1 MKTSL
6 VPNLQLKSESAR
18 FTSFQLWMKALV
30 VGKLSLLKYGKLQL
44 LDADE
49 SLTFGSMDKGLPL
62 SVTVTVKH
70 PEFYTAMVLGG
81 SIGVAESYMR
91 GDLVCDDLTGFVRI
105 FAKNESLLLG
115 VDSGFSKYSQIF
127 QRFYHWLNRN
137 SLKGS
142 RQNIEAHYDLGNNFY
157 QLFLDDT
164 MMYSCAIFTEPGTSL
179 HDAQKHRL
187 DIICQKLDLQPQD
200 RLIEIGTGWGALAI
214 HAAKHYGCYVTTTT
228 ISKEQYLWAQ
238 QRIAEEGLQERITL
252 LSEDYRRLPEKLNS
266 KFDKL
271 VSIEMIEA
279 VGHVYFD
286 TFFKV
291 CSGLLKPT
299 GLMLLQA
306 ITIKDQRYE
315 AAKNSVDFIQRYIFP
330 GGALPSISA
339 ITDCVKR
346 VTDLSVFDLQ
356 EIGPHYVKTL
366 QCWRSNFFANIDAV
380 RALGFSEPFIRM
392 WEAYFC
398 YCEGAFA
405 ERVIGDAQ
413 LLLSKPFN
421 RCQVRLMSD

>member
-1 MKTSL
+1 MKTIIL
-6 VPNLQLKSESAR
+6 PNEQLKTKPVQLT
-18 FTSFQLWMKALV
+18 FFQQWMKTLV

-44 LDADE
+44 SDIEGTL
-49 SLTFGSMDKGLPL
+49 SFGSIDQGCPL
-62 SVTVTVKH
+62 SITITVHH
-70 PEFYTAMVLGG
+70 PSFYTAMVLGG
-81 SIGVAESYMR
+81 SIGVSESYMR
-91 GDLVCDDLTGFVRI
+91 GDLACDDLTGFVRI
-105 FAKNESLLLG
+105 FALNEALLLG
-115 VDSGFSKYSQIF
+115 VDKGFSRFSQFF

-142 RQNIEAHYDLGNNFY
+142 CQNIEAHYDLGNDFY
-157 QLFLDDT
+157 RLFLDET
-164 MMYSCAIFTEPGTSL
+164 MMYSCAIFPNPDSSL
-179 HDAQKHRL
+179 CAAKKNRL
-187 DIICQKLDLQPQD
+187 DIICRKLDLQPDDQ
-200 RLIEIGTGWGALAI
+200 LIEIGTGWGALSI
-214 HAAKHYGCYVTTTT
+214 HAAKKYGCHVTTTT
-228 ISKEQYLWAQ
+228 ISKEQYEWTKR
-238 QRIAEEGLQERITL
+238 RIADEGLQEHITL
-252 LSEDYRRLPEKLNS
+252 LNKDYRSLPDSFNQ
-266 KFDKL
+266 KFDKI

-286 TFFKV
+286 TFFKI
-291 CSGLLKPT
+291 CSDLLKPS

-315 AAKNSVDFIQRYIFP
+315 AAKESVDFIQRYIFP

-346 VTDLSVFDLQ
+346 VTDFTVFDLH

-366 QCWRSNFFANIDAV
+366 QCWRNNFFKNIDAV
-380 RALGFSEPFIRM
+380 RNLGFNETFIRM

-413 LLLSKPFN
+413 LLLSKPLN
-421 RCQVRLMSD
+421 RCQER

>member
-1 MKTSL
+1 MKTIIL
-6 VPNLQLKSESAR
+6 PNEQLKTKPVQLT
-18 FTSFQLWMKALV
+18 FFQQWMKTLV

-44 LDADE
+44 SDIEGTL
-49 SLTFGSMDKGLPL
+49 SFGSIDQGCPL
-62 SVTVTVKH
+62 SITITVHH
-70 PEFYTAMVLGG
+70 PSFYTAMVLGG
-81 SIGVAESYMR
+81 SIGVSESYMR
-91 GDLVCDDLTGFVRI
+91 GDLACDDLTGFVRI
-105 FAKNESLLLG
+105 FALNEALLLG
-115 VDSGFSKYSQIF
+115 VDKGFSRFSQFF

-142 RQNIEAHYDLGNNFY
+142 RQNIEAHYDLGNDFY
-157 QLFLDDT
+157 RLFLDET
-164 MMYSCAIFTEPGTSL
+164 MMYSCAIFPNPDSSL
-179 HDAQKHRL
+179 CDAQKNRL
-187 DIICQKLDLQPQD
+187 DIICRKLDLQPDDQ
-200 RLIEIGTGWGALAI
+200 LIEIGTGWGALSI
-214 HAAKHYGCYVTTTT
+214 HAAKKYGCHVTTTT
-228 ISKEQYLWAQ
+228 ISKEQYEWTKR
-238 QRIAEEGLQERITL
+238 RIADEGLQEHITL
-252 LSEDYRRLPEKLNS
+252 LNKDYRSLPDSFNQ

-286 TFFKV
+286 TFFKI
-291 CSGLLKPT
+291 CSDLLKPS

-315 AAKNSVDFIQRYIFP
+315 AAKESVDFIQRYIFP

-346 VTDLSVFDLQ
+346 VTDFTVFDLH

-366 QCWRSNFFANIDAV
+366 QCWRNNFFTNIDAV
-380 RALGFSEPFIRM
+380 RNLGFNETFIRM

-413 LLLSKPFN
+413 LLLSKPLN
-421 RCQVRLMSD
+421 RCQER